1 MEPSSTTRLP
11 NDILFNIF
19 SHFCLHCQDHYNES
33 WDERPLRAIKL
44 CREEQQPDA
53 KSWYSIERNTLF
65 AACLASKRL
74 RDIVQPIL
82 YHEFVLGYGDTWK
95 SELYDWEGRLIS
107 FMRTLARRPDLCRQV
122 KVVYINT
129 RLFTCNDEGKRATLL
144 EAAWVLKIDLPTVWK
159 RRASKI
165 LASEAQDWPEV
176 YSIFLSTYLDESR
189 DLTEKQERRL
199 RRAMDEAPAPA
210 WRWLNSELIAML
222 ITQTHSVQ
230 YFSIQGDRTWP
241 TNGLP
246 ESSLRS
252 LGVVNLPL
260 RTLDLGIAAN
270 SLIELAPTLRT
281 LNLHQYSGVLSS
293 WNTELPHLKT
303 LRITNRSLSANTLR
317 RLLDA
322 CTGGLVAFEFE
333 AYRRVH
339 ESPRCGFEDYENY
352 TPAPPHMPRDSHFQP
367 SDIIKILQKHRSTL
381 RILHLDLT
389 NREDRTEKITLD
401 VNLKDFS
408 TLQHV
413 FINAFQLFGSEENIE
428 IEHEVLALAGPDKP
442 ASTCSTILGSKT
454 VKNVPTSTG
463 TVKKNITIVKKVIRK
478 VNAIVVPPAKV
489 TTTVETSTVKS
500 TTTNLGLI
508 STTTTTV
515 DLSTFVDVRT
525 SWKIETSTTSSITTK
540 FITTTITR
548 PPSWIAIKGDP
559 DWRPRKRAEKND
571 GFVDVDALTNNQLPQ
586 SVRCVKE
593 IPKYSTKT
601 VTTTVKGPKIT
612 LKAATKTK
620 TSTVPT
626 TITVTDYPNARIT
639 ATEIAYLSVT
649 TIVQD
654 VTSTSTIPET
664 ATVESL
670 IPIATAYDMC
680 SDDNILVTAN
690 GGIRPGYIRLPYS
703 GDFNPIQIGVG
714 YTGKPCCIACAS
726 NPLCVGSYLEDGVCI
741 IYVPK
746 DSDMCLNGGQ
756 DEVGG
761 YMTYQELDSVSDII
775 FSNGPCGKFKNYGIN
790 ANQD

>member
-11 NDILFNIF
+11 NEILFNIF
-19 SHFCLHCQDHYNES
+19 SHFCLHCQDYYNES
-33 WDERPLRAIKL
+33 WDERPLRAIKP

-65 AACLASKRL
+65 AACLASKGL
-74 RDIVQPIL
+74 RDIAQPIL
-82 YHEFVLGYGDTWK
+82 YHEFVLGYGDSWK
-95 SELYDWEGRLIS
+95 SDLYDWEGRLIS

-129 RLFTCNDEGKRATLL
+129 RLFTSNDEGKRATLL
-144 EAAWVLKIDLPTVWK
+144 EAARALKIDLPAVWNQ
-159 RRASKI
+159 RASNI
-165 LASEAQDWPEV
+165 LASEAEDWPEV

-199 RRAMDEAPAPA
+199 RRAMDQSPAPA

-222 ITQTHSVQ
+222 IAQTHAVQ
-230 YFSIQGDRTWP
+230 YFSIQGNRTWP
-241 TNGLP
+241 TKGLP

-260 RTLDLGIAAN
+260 KTLDLGIAAN
-270 SLIELAPTLRT
+270 SLIELSPTLRT
-281 LNLHQYSGVLSS
+281 LNLHDYSGDLSS
-293 WNTELPHLKT
+293 WDTELPHLKT
-303 LRITNRSLSANTLR
+303 LRITNDYLTANTLR

-333 AYRRVH
+333 AYKRVD

-352 TPAPPHMPRDSHFQP
+352 TPAPPHMLRDSHFQP
-367 SDIIKILQKHRSTL
+367 SDVIKILQKHKNTL
-381 RILHLDLT
+381 RILHLNLT
-389 NREDRTEKITLD
+389 NREYRTKKIPLD

-413 FINAFQLFGSEENIE
+413 FINVFQLFGSEENIE
-428 IEHEVLALAGPDKP
+428 IEHEVLIRLLPRSIVSLVIHRENFRRRCRVKEALFALADSKSRSPDHFPFLKHV
-442 ASTCSTILGSKT
+442 ALAELKLSSHEHSTTISPWLFCI

-478 VNAIVVPPAKV
+478 VNVIVVPSTKT

-515 DLSTFVDVRT
+515 DLSTFIDVRT

-540 FITTTITR
+540 FITTTIIR
-548 PPSWIAIKGDP
+548 PPSWTAIKGDP

-571 GFVDVDALTNNQLPQ
+571 GFVNVEALTSNQLPQ
-586 SVRCVKE
+586 SVRCVRE

-626 TITVTDYPNARIT
+626 TITITDYPNARIT

-664 ATVESL
+664 A
-670 IPIATAYDMC
+670 
-680 SDDNILVTAN
+680 
-690 GGIRPGYIRLPYS
+690 
-703 GDFNPIQIGVG
+703 
-714 YTGKPCCIACAS
+714 CAS
-726 NPLCVGSYLEDGVCI
+726 NPLCVGSYIEDGVCK

-761 YMTYQELDSVSDII
+761 YMTYQELDSGSDII
-775 FSNGPCGKFKNYGIN
+775 FSNGPCGKFKNYGIS

>member
-11 NDILFNIF
+11 NEILFNIF
-19 SHFCLHCQDHYNES
+19 SHFCLHCQDYYNES
-33 WDERPLRAIKL
+33 WDERPLRAIKP

-65 AACLASKRL
+65 AACLASKGL
-74 RDIVQPIL
+74 RDIAQPIL
-82 YHEFVLGYGDTWK
+82 YHEFVLGYGDSWK
-95 SELYDWEGRLIS
+95 SDLYDWEGRLIS
-107 FMRTLARRPDLCRQV
+107 FIRTLARRPDLCRQV

-129 RLFTCNDEGKRATLL
+129 RLFTSNDEGKRATLL
-144 EAAWVLKIDLPTVWK
+144 EAARALKIDLPAVWNQ
-159 RRASKI
+159 RASNI
-165 LASEAQDWPEV
+165 LASEAEDWPEV

-199 RRAMDEAPAPA
+199 RRAMDQSPAPA

-222 ITQTHSVQ
+222 IAQTHAVQ
-230 YFSIQGDRTWP
+230 YFSIQGNRTWP
-241 TNGLP
+241 TKGLP

-260 RTLDLGIAAN
+260 KTLDLGIAAN
-270 SLIELAPTLRT
+270 SLIELSPTLRT
-281 LNLHQYSGVLSS
+281 LNLHDYSGDLSS
-293 WNTELPHLKT
+293 WDTELPHLKT
-303 LRITNRSLSANTLR
+303 LRITNDYLTANTLR

-333 AYRRVH
+333 AYKRVD

-352 TPAPPHMPRDSHFQP
+352 TPAPPHMLRDSHFQP
-367 SDIIKILQKHRSTL
+367 SDVIKILQKHKNTL
-381 RILHLDLT
+381 RILHLNLT
-389 NREDRTEKITLD
+389 NREYRTKKIPLD

-413 FINAFQLFGSEENIE
+413 FINVFQLFGSEENIE
-428 IEHEVLALAGPDKP
+428 IEHEVLIRLLPR
-442 ASTCSTILGSKT
+442 
-454 VKNVPTSTG
+454 

-478 VNAIVVPPAKV
+478 VNVIVVPSTKT

-515 DLSTFVDVRT
+515 DLSTFIDVRT

-540 FITTTITR
+540 FITTTIIR
-548 PPSWIAIKGDP
+548 PPSWTAIKGDP

-571 GFVDVDALTNNQLPQ
+571 GFVNVEALTSNQLPQ
-586 SVRCVKE
+586 SVRCVRE

-626 TITVTDYPNARIT
+626 TITITDYPNARIT

-664 ATVESL
+664 A
-670 IPIATAYDMC
+670 
-680 SDDNILVTAN
+680 
-690 GGIRPGYIRLPYS
+690 
-703 GDFNPIQIGVG
+703 
-714 YTGKPCCIACAS
+714 CAS
-726 NPLCVGSYLEDGVCI
+726 NPLCVGSYIEDGVCK

-761 YMTYQELDSVSDII
+761 YMTYQELDSGSDII
-775 FSNGPCGKFKNYGIN
+775 FSNGPCGKFKNYGIS

>member
-11 NDILFNIF
+11 NEILFNIF

-33 WDERPLRAIKL
+33 WDERPLRAIKP

-53 KSWYSIERNTLF
+53 KSWYSIDRDTLF
-65 AACLASKRL
+65 AVCLASKSL
-74 RDIVQPIL
+74 RGIAQPIL
-82 YHEFVLGYGDTWK
+82 YHEFVLGYGDSWK

-129 RLFTCNDEGKRATLL
+129 CLFTSNNEGKRATLL
-144 EAAWVLKIDLPTVWK
+144 EAARALKIDLPAVWK

-176 YSIFLSTYLDESR
+176 YSIFISTYLEESR

-199 RRAMDEAPAPA
+199 RRAMDDAPAPA

-222 ITQTHSVQ
+222 IAQTHAVQ
-230 YFSIQGDRTWP
+230 YFSIQGNRTWP

-252 LGVVNLPL
+252 LGVINLPL
-260 RTLDLGIAAN
+260 KTLDLGIAAN
-270 SLIELAPTLRT
+270 SLIELAPSLRT
-281 LNLHQYSGVLSS
+281 LNLHDYSGDLSS
-293 WNTELPHLKT
+293 WDTELPHLKT
-303 LRITNRSLSANTLR
+303 LRITNDYLSANTLR

-333 AYRRVH
+333 AYKRVH
-339 ESPRCGFEDYENY
+339 ESPRCGFEDYDNY
-352 TPAPPHMPRDSHFQP
+352 IPAPPHMLRDLHFQP
-367 SDIIKILQKHRSTL
+367 SDVIQILQKHKSTL
-381 RILHLDLT
+381 RTLHLDLT
-389 NREDRTEKITLD
+389 NRQHRTKKIPLD
-401 VNLKDFS
+401 VNLKDF
-408 TLQHV
+408 
-413 FINAFQLFGSEENIE
+413 I
-428 IEHEVLALAGPDKP
+428 
-442 ASTCSTILGSKT
+442 
-454 VKNVPTSTG
+454 KNVPTSTG
-463 TVKKNITIVKKVIRK
+463 TVKENITIVKKIIRK
-478 VNAIVVPPAKV
+478 VNVVVVPPTKT

-500 TTTNLGLI
+500 TTTNFGLI
-508 STTTTTV
+508 STTTTAV
-515 DLSTFVDVRT
+515 DLSTSIDVRT
-525 SWKIETSTTSSITTK
+525 SWKIEMSTTGSITTK

-548 PPSWIAIKGDP
+548 PPLWIAIKGDP

-571 GFVDVDALTNNQLPQ
+571 GFVDVKALTSNQLPQ
-586 SVRCVKE
+586 SVRCVRE

-601 VTTTVKGPKIT
+601 VTTTVQGHKIT

-639 ATEIAYLSVT
+639 ATEIVYLSVT

-670 IPIATAYDMC
+670 IPTATAYDMC

-726 NPLCVGSYLEDGVCI
+726 NPLGVGSYIEDGVCI

-746 DSDMCLNGGQ
+746 DSDICLNGGQ

-761 YMTYQELDSVSDII
+761 YMTFQELDSGSDII
-775 FSNGPCGKFKNYGIN
+775 FSNGRCGKFKNYGISV
-790 ANQD
+790 NQD